1 VVPTPGPEQALGI
14 RIDAIE
20 VNAPIVQ
27 GDGWEELKRGV
38 GQHLASANP
47 GQPGNLVLTG
57 HNDIYG
63 EVFKDLDQLEAGDEI
78 TIYSAN
84 NSYKYVVTE
93 TQIVAPTKVDVMNPT
108 PNATLTLISCYP
120 YRIDTQRI
128 VIFAELGG

>member
-1 VVPTPGPEQALGI
+1 M
-14 RIDAIE
+14 
-20 VNAPIVQ
+20 
-27 GDGWEELKRGV
+27 
-38 GQHLASANP
+38 
-47 GQPGNLVLTG
+47 
-57 HNDIYG
+57 
-63 EVFKDLDQLEAGDEI
+63 FKDLDQLEAGDEI